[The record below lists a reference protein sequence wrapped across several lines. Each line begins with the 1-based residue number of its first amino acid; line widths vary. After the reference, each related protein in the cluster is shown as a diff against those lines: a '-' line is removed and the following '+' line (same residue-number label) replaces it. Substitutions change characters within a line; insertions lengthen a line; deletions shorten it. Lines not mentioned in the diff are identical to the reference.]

1 MDERKAYWFEQPY
14 MPQMKN
20 IAVAP
25 VILEDGRLPFC
36 VPGDDGPPWSGV
48 WNLTG
53 KVVLDGDDYFEFQC
67 DDEVMHRRGGTYKF
81 HALDVDTFRRET
93 CQWISQGKE
102 ELHEWYLKHWT
113 YNR

>member
-14 MPQMKN
+14 MPQMEN

-36 VPGDDGPPWSGV
+36 VP
-48 WNLTG
+48 
-53 KVVLDGDDYFEFQC
+53 GDDYFEFQC

-102 ELHEWYLKHWT
+102 IADCCKTTEELHEWYLKHWT

>member
-14 MPQMKN
+14 MLRMKN

-25 VILEDGRLPFC
+25 VILEDGRLSFC

-48 WNLTG
+48 WTLTG

-81 HALDVDTFRRET
+81 CALDIATFRRET
-93 CQWISQGKE
+93 C
-102 ELHEWYLKHWT
+102 
-113 YNR
+113 R

>member
-14 MPQMKN
+14 MPRMKN

-25 VILEDGRLPFC
+25 VILEDGRLSFC

-53 KVVLDGDDYFEFQC
+53 KAVLDGDDYFEFQC
-67 DDEVMHRRGGTYKF
+67 DDEVMHWILIHSGGKPASGYHMGKK
-81 HALDVDTFRRET
+81 
-93 CQWISQGKE
+93 SQTAVRQQKNCMSGI
-102 ELHEWYLKHWT
+102 
-113 YNR
+113 